1 MFMVDALGVVLG
13 SSLTVMLGATAL
25 YILIRWYQSGRCCYE
40 TSVVFNLYN
49 IRQLKSMDL
58 ELAPPFTV
66 SGSMHAHG
74 PMSGY
79 HYSQFQD
86 SEV

>member
-1 MFMVDALGVVLG
+1 MADALGIVLG

-25 YILIRWYQSGRCCYE
+25 YILIRWYQSGRCWQE
-40 TSVVFNLYN
+40 SSFVFNLYN

-58 ELAPPFTV
+58 EISPPFTV
-66 SGSMHAHG
+66 SGSMNAPG
-74 PMSGY
+74 PLSIY

>member
-1 MFMVDALGVVLG
+1 MVDALGVVLG

-40 TSVVFNLYN
+40 TSFVFSLYS
-49 IRQLKSMDL
+49 IRQLKSSDL

-66 SGSMHAHG
+66 SGSMRGHG
-74 PMSGY
+74 SVHTY